1 VNSEPISFTGD
12 SPEEVV
18 AQIRSSLG
26 PEAVVLNVRSVRP
39 AGLARLWRR
48 PTIEVLAC
56 RPQADAPVA
65 EETTPPEGEGMEELR
80 RRMSRLE
87 EHLSRQLQER
97 ASLADRKPSAREDG
111 SAGASPYRALRNDD
125 AGASVT
131 GEEVLDC
138 EDVSAGRACRWRV
151 GSVLQRTGLLGVHA
165 DFVVDQLRARCG
177 ESPPESLAQEI
188 GLARGL
194 LTQIWTRP
202 PVSGEQPLH
211 VLVGPPGSGKTTFLC
226 KWLSQAA
233 LVEGRLARVWRLD
246 GATANL
252 AQNLSV
258 YCEVLAVPVDR
269 FWEERDRGAPAGAVL
284 AEDIGLIDLPG
295 VDWRDSVAIAQ
306 LGEQIKGFGS
316 CQVHLVVNAAYDTAI
331 VLAQIKAFS
340 ELPVDDLIV
349 THLDEEPR
357 RGKLWNLVLGTNYTI
372 RYLGTGQ
379 NVPGDFC
386 AASAEA
392 ILAEQF
398 R

>member
-1 VNSEPISFTGD
+1 
-12 SPEEVV
+12 
-18 AQIRSSLG
+18 
-26 PEAVVLNVRSVRP
+26 
-39 AGLARLWRR
+39 
-48 PTIEVLAC
+48 
-56 RPQADAPVA
+56 
-65 EETTPPEGEGMEELR
+65 
-80 RRMSRLE
+80 
-87 EHLSRQLQER
+87 
-97 ASLADRKPSAREDG
+97 
-111 SAGASPYRALRNDD
+111 
-125 AGASVT
+125 
-131 GEEVLDC
+131 
-138 EDVSAGRACRWRV
+138 
-151 GSVLQRTGLLGVHA
+151 
-165 DFVVDQLRARCG
+165 
-177 ESPPESLAQEI
+177 
-188 GLARGL
+188 
-194 LTQIWTRP
+194 
-202 PVSGEQPLH
+202 
-211 VLVGPPGSGKTTFLC
+211 LC